1 MIKCSYLGTLGL
13 ILEYI
18 GVYFGSNTWYGASAI
33 LIGALMFIMSY
44 SFGIDKEIELINRIK
59 ELEKRVN
66 QKEDK
71 NESTEHYDA
80 SNNL

>member
-13 ILEYI
+13 ILVYI
-18 GVYFGSNTWYGASAI
+18 GVYFGSNTWYGAVAI
-33 LIGALMFIMSY
+33 LIGALMFVMSY
-44 SFGIDKEIELINRIK
+44 NAGIDKEIELINRIK

-71 NESTEHYDA
+71 NESTET
-80 SNNL
+80 

>member
-1 MIKCSYLGTLGL
+1 MIKCSYLCTLGL

-18 GVYFGSNTWYGASAI
+18 GVYFGSNTWYGVAAI
-33 LIGALMFIMSY
+33 LIGAFMLVLSY
-44 SFGIDKEIELINRIK
+44 GAGINKEIKLINRIE

-71 NESTEHYDA
+71 NENTET
-80 SNNL
+80 